1 MPDKIKNIVVTVVM
15 IAVVFGLA
23 FFCWFKPA
31 DKFSDSERRPLDQF
45 PSVTLQSIFAKNDA
59 NTETFME
66 AFESYTLDQF
76 PLRDTFRRIK
86 ALFAFNVYNHSDNNN
101 LYVEDGYVS
110 KLEPV
115 INEGSVNNAMDKFQ
129 AIYDKY
135 LSQTDAKIYFSV
147 IPDKGYFL
155 AAPNGY
161 LSMDYEKLFSM
172 VKDKAGYAD
181 FISIIDALALTDY
194 YKTDTHWKQEEIID
208 VAEKLAQSMG
218 VSLSGE
224 YVINTLDRPF
234 YGVYHGQSALNLPAD
249 EIKYLTNDILN
260 SFVVKVPNALGVG
273 LTEAPLYNMTKAEGN
288 DAYDMF
294 LSGARVSLVT
304 IENPNA
310 TSDKELIVFRDSYG
324 SSLVPLLA
332 EGYAKVT
339 VIDLRE
345 ITVPQLLSMNLV
357 DFESADDILFIYSSL
372 ILNESGELK

>member
-1 MPDKIKNIVVTVVM
+1 M
-15 IAVVFGLA
+15 
-23 FFCWFKPA
+23 
-31 DKFSDSERRPLDQF
+31 
-45 PSVTLQSIFAKNDA
+45 
-59 NTETFME
+59 
-66 AFESYTLDQF
+66 
-76 PLRDTFRRIK
+76 FRRIK
-86 ALFAFNVYNHSDNNN
+86 ALFAFNVYNHSDNND
-101 LYVEDGYVS
+101 LYVENGYVS
-110 KLEPV
+110 KIEPV

-172 VKDKAGYAD
+172 VKDKASYAE
-181 FISIIDALALTDY
+181 FISIIDALSLTDY

-208 VAEKLAQSMG
+208 VANKLAQSMG
-218 VSLSGE
+218 VTLGGE
-224 YVINTLDRPF
+224 YVVNTLDRPF

-249 EIKYLTNDILN
+249 QIKYLTNDVLN
-260 SFVVKVPNALGVG
+260 GLVVKVPNALGVG

-294 LSGARVSLVT
+294 LSGARMSLVT

-324 SSLVPLLA
+324 SSLIPLLA

-345 ITVPQLLSMNLV
+345 ITVPQLLAMNLV